1 MLIAEKDREVRI
13 EPIADMSVAAYRTS
27 PTGSPLVAL
36 EEPKAKPRK
45 RRQPG
50 QVSRRGYPGFNP

>member
-27 PTGSPLVAL
+27 PAGSPLVAL

-45 RRQPG
+45 RRQG
-50 QVSRRGYPGFNP
+50 QVSRRGYPDFNP